1 MSFFVLLPIFVSS
14 WWILFFFPSGGNSMN
29 KVAWLFPGQG
39 SQAVGMGMALAEAE
53 PAARAALREAD
64 EALGFAL
71 STLMAEGPE
80 ETLRLTEHTQP
91 AILTHSTMVVRAY
104 AGRLPKPDFAAGH
117 SLGEYSAL
125 VALGALDFQD
135 AVRTVRERGR
145 AMQEAVPVGVGA
157 MAAILSMS
165 LADVEASCAE
175 AAAATGKIVVPANF
189 NGPGQIVIAGHA
201 EAVEAALEAA
211 KARGGR
217 KMMKL
222 PVSAPFHSPLM
233 EPAQARMEPLLR
245 GLAFG
250 APACPLVNNVDAR
263 AVTEAEA
270 LRDGLVRQIPGAV
283 RWQATLDLLLDQ
295 GVTTFLELGPGKVLA
310 GLVKRQAKD
319 RGMEVVALNLG
330 GPEDLIQLG

>member
-1 MSFFVLLPIFVSS
+1 MS
-14 WWILFFFPSGGNSMN
+14 

-39 SQAVGMGMALAEAE
+39 SQAVGMGVDLAAAV
-53 PAARAALREAD
+53 PAAKAVLQEAD

-71 STLMAEGPE
+71 SELMAQGPE
-80 ETLRLTEHTQP
+80 EQLKLTEHTQP

-104 AGRLPKPDFAAGH
+104 GRRLPRPDFVAGH

-125 VALGALDFQD
+125 VAAGTLAFGD

-157 MAAILSMS
+157 MAAILGTPA
-165 LADVEASCAE
+165 ADVEAACRTAQ
-175 AAAATGKIVVPANF
+175 AQTGQVVVPANF

-201 EAVEAALEAA
+201 EAVDAAMDLL
-211 KARGGR
+211 KNRGCR

-233 EPAQARMEPLLR
+233 EPARERMEPLLQA
-245 GLAFG
+245 LEFK
-250 APACPLVNNVDAR
+250 APSCPLVNNVDA
-263 AVTEAEA
+263 ALVQDPAL

-283 RWQATLDLLLDQ
+283 RWEALTATLLEQ
-295 GVTTFLELGPGKVLA
+295 GATAFFELGPGKVLA
-310 GLVKRQAKD
+310 GLVKRQAKEA
-319 RGMEVVALNLG
+319 GIEVQAWSIG
-330 GPEDLIQLG
+330 GPEDLAAIQG